1 MSDHI
6 VNLDKLAAEKSQEIV
21 KEIVRRSETIADVNK
36 SIETL
41 ERLVTKTLGVLQ
53 EQGVYAMML
62 FLYSRTSSEKKVAE
76 KSILPVFISILR
88 SIAVVDN
95 AQSLPESNSNREEV
109 LKFYAEITSNLDIL
123 LLIRNL
129 YEQILIYTRYH
140 AKARAGQ
147 DGVES
152 L

>member
-1 MSDHI
+1 MSDRI
-6 VNLDKLAAEKSQEIV
+6 TNLDKLAAEKSQEIV
-21 KEIVRRSETIADVNK
+21 SLSENIKDVNK
-36 SIETL
+36 PIEAL

-76 KSILPVFISILR
+76 QGILPVLINTL
-88 SIAVVDN
+88 
-95 AQSLPESNSNREEV
+95 QSLPDFNSTQNIPRNNSDREEV
-109 LKFYAEITSNLDIL
+109 LKFYAKKITSDLNLL

-140 AKARAGQ
+140 AKAKG
-147 DGVES
+147 G
-152 L
+152 

>member
-1 MSDHI
+1 MSDRI
-6 VNLDKLAAEKSQEIV
+6 TNLDKLAAEKSQEIV
-21 KEIVRRSETIADVNK
+21 SLSENIKDVNK
-36 SIETL
+36 PIEAL

-76 KSILPVFISILR
+76 RGILPVLINTL
-88 SIAVVDN
+88 
-95 AQSLPESNSNREEV
+95 QSLPDFNSTQNIPRNNSDREEV
-109 LKFYAEITSNLDIL
+109 LKFYAEKITSDLNLL

-140 AKARAGQ
+140 AKAKG
-147 DGVES
+147 G
-152 L
+152 

>member
-1 MSDHI
+1 MSDRI
-6 VNLDKLAAEKSQEIV
+6 TNLDKLAAEKSQEIV
-21 KEIVRRSETIADVNK
+21 SLSENIKDVNK
-36 SIETL
+36 PIEAL

-76 KSILPVFISILR
+76 QGILPVLINTL
-88 SIAVVDN
+88 
-95 AQSLPESNSNREEV
+95 QSLPDFNSTQNIPRNNSDREEV
-109 LKFYAEITSNLDIL
+109 LKFYAEKITSDLNLL

-140 AKARAGQ
+140 AKAKG
-147 DGVES
+147 G
-152 L
+152 